1 MEKSKRAQITG
12 LPFQFIFSLIII
24 AITLFVAVWAIRI
37 FLARSEQAKIG
48 NFITEVK
55 NEINELWFSSYEAE
69 KNVSFD
75 FSNKFT
81 YVCFANTSE
90 NFLCRD
96 SNLNLNKDDVEQYIS
111 REGINLFLVPPEKAL
126 DYDMSAAYYIS
137 CEGKECVMLERAC
150 VCFPV
155 IDGKV
160 KINFV
165 KNETTNG
172 KVLIKG

>member
-1 MEKSKRAQITG
+1 MKRSRKAQITG

-24 AITLFVAVWAIRI
+24 AITLFVAIWAIRI

-48 NFITEVK
+48 NFVTEVK

-90 NFLCRD
+90 DFLCN
-96 SNLNLNKDDVEQYIS
+96 SNLNKDDVEQYIA

-137 CEGKECVMLERAC
+137 CDGKECVMLERAC

-160 KINFV
+160 KIGFV
-165 KNETTNG
+165 KDETTNG

>member
-37 FLARSEQAKIG
+37 FLAKSEQAKIG
-48 NFITEVK
+48 NFVTEVK

-90 NFLCRD
+90 DDFSCN
-96 SNLNLNKDDVEQYIS
+96 SINKDDVEQYIS

-172 KVLIKG
+172 KVLIKE